1 MAPARAA
8 RPRGVLEP
16 RLNVPLAR
24 DARSRVVYRMRTCRP
39 RPSCAC
45 PRSRARRLS
54 RRPCTARSP
63 PHRDAGAG
71 TLSDCAICPSAG
83 RPCGP
88 CDGTGRGWE
97 AGERGVLDVV
107 SRCARSS
114 ASRRAPRRA
123 RAPPRARIRL
133 AKNVSPRKTPPARRS
148 SRATDSRISSY
159 PRSRAFL
166 ARRRRERT
174 EGNAR
179 RSSAPSRAVPRA
191 RSRGHA
197 LEHFEVHVVSHLLPG
212 ADAVLLHGVAQRLL
226 LRGVPVPSEGHLR
239 RLAPRLGL
247 RLGFH
252 RADRAADRRV
262 PWVRARSATP
272 LVSERTRPNQPVA
285 AARALATCRARGIER
300 AAPRRC
306 SNASRAKTTGK
317 NFAVVNKQTNTA
329 STRSLVSRV
338 TDRAE
343 RSTPTVFRAPVY

>member
-1 MAPARAA
+1 MH
-8 RPRGVLEP
+8 
-16 RLNVPLAR
+16 
-24 DARSRVVYRMRTCRP
+24 TCRP

-226 LRGVPVPSEGHLR
+226 LRGVPVPSEGHLW

-252 RADRAADRRV
+252 RAVRAARCGPGAIRE
-262 PWVRARSATP
+262 VRALGDHSRK
-272 LVSERTRPNQPVA
+272 RTDAAHPVA
-285 AARALATCRARGIER
+285 SARALASSRARGI
-300 AAPRRC
+300 
-306 SNASRAKTTGK
+306 
-317 NFAVVNKQTNTA
+317 
-329 STRSLVSRV
+329 
-338 TDRAE
+338 D
-343 RSTPTVFRAPVY
+343 